1 MSRIAK
7 SVRPGGE
14 QLRRVGRFARGLDV
28 EVDPGVFVEAF
39 GLRRVDAGVDGVGR
53 EIEHDGRAFR
63 HARFRTAPAAAGDAG
78 EQQGG
83 RQQRDSP
90 SHLAGTLIL

>member
-7 SVRPGGE
+7 SVRPAASSFGASVDSPGD
-14 QLRRVGRFARGLDV
+14 LDV

-39 GLRRVDAGVDGVGR
+39 GLRRVDAGVDRVGS

-90 SHLAGTLIL
+90 SHLDGTLIL